1 MNMEYRRNDIDISQF
16 LPPVSRDSRDMQEIM
31 RVENP
36 EFMLLWEIMADL
48 LDNQFIPSMGELGLS
63 HWEWILEAL
72 PQDTDT
78 IEDRRN
84 RILRLLAGTRPYTVE
99 KLQEMLDSTFG
110 RGAVGVDLNENL
122 YEIWFILSKEMRE
135 RSGEVINY
143 AEPIVP
149 KNLLLKTLVEEKVQ
163 TKSNVGGGLYLVDK
177 EITILKPRNYDIST
191 TMYSGGALASTTIEI
206 TRR

>member
-1 MNMEYRRNDIDISQF
+1 MEYRRNDIDISQF
-16 LPPVSRDSRDMQEIM
+16 LPPVSRDSRDMQELM

-36 EFMLLWEIMADL
+36 EFILLWEIMADL

-63 HWEWILEAL
+63 HWEWILEVL

-99 KLQEMLDSTFG
+99 KLQEMLDATFG

-163 TKSNVGGGLYLVDK
+163 TKSTLGGGLYLVDK

-191 TMYSGGALASTTIEI
+191 TIYNGGALASTTIEI

>member
-1 MNMEYRRNDIDISQF
+1 MEYRRNDIDISQF

-36 EFMLLWEIMADL
+36 EFILLWEIMADL
-48 LDNQFIPSMGELGLS
+48 LDNQFIPSMGELGLL
-63 HWEWILEAL
+63 HWEWILEVL
-72 PQDTDT
+72 PQDT

-99 KLQEMLDSTFG
+99 KLQEMLDATFG

-122 YEIWFILSKEMRE
+122 YEIWFILNKEMRE

-143 AEPIVP
+143 VEPIVP
-149 KNLLLKTLVEEKVQ
+149 KNLLLKTLVEEKIQ
-163 TKSNVGGGLYLVDK
+163 TKSTFSGGLIMVDK

-191 TMYSGGALASTTIEI
+191 IMYNGGALASTTVEI

>member
-1 MNMEYRRNDIDISQF
+1 MEYRRNDIDISQF
-16 LPPVSRDSRDMQEIM
+16 LPPVSRDSQDIQEVM
-31 RVENP
+31 RIENP
-36 EFMLLWEIMADL
+36 EFKLLWDIMADI
-48 LDNQFIPSMGELGLS
+48 LDNQFIPTMGEFGLS
-63 HWEWILEAL
+63 HWEWILDVL

-99 KLQEMLDSTFG
+99 KLQEMLDATFG
-110 RGAVGVDLNENL
+110 TGSVGVDLNENQ

-149 KNLLLKTLVEEKVQ
+149 KNLLLKTLVEDKTQ
-163 TKSNVGGGLYLVDK
+163 TKLNVGGGLYLVDK

-191 TMYSGGALASTTIEI
+191 TIYNGGALASTTIEI

>member
-1 MNMEYRRNDIDISQF
+1 MEYRRNDIDISQF

-36 EFMLLWEIMADL
+36 EFILLWEIMADL

-63 HWEWILEAL
+63 HWEWILEVL
-72 PQDTDT
+72 TQDADT

-99 KLQEMLDSTFG
+99 KLQEMLDATFG

-191 TMYSGGALASTTIEI
+191 TMYNGGALASTTIEI
-206 TRR
+206 IRR

>member
-1 MNMEYRRNDIDISQF
+1 MEYRRNDIDISQF

-36 EFMLLWEIMADL
+36 EFILLWEIMADL

-63 HWEWILEAL
+63 HWEWILEVL

-99 KLQEMLDSTFG
+99 KLQEMLDATFG

-163 TKSNVGGGLYLVDK
+163 TKSNVGGGLFLVDR

-191 TMYSGGALASTTIEI
+191 TMYNGGALASTTIEI

>member
-1 MNMEYRRNDIDISQF
+1 MEYRRNDIDISQF

-36 EFMLLWEIMADL
+36 EFILLWEIMADL
-48 LDNQFIPSMGELGLS
+48 LDNQFIPTMGELGLS
-63 HWEWILEAL
+63 HWEWIFEVL

-99 KLQEMLDSTFG
+99 KLQEMLDATFG

-191 TMYSGGALASTTIEI
+191 TMYNGGSLASTTIEI

>member
-1 MNMEYRRNDIDISQF
+1 MEYRRNDIDISQF
-16 LPPVSRDSRDMQEIM
+16 LPPVSRDSQDIQEVM
-31 RVENP
+31 RIENP
-36 EFMLLWEIMADL
+36 EFKLLWDIMADI
-48 LDNQFIPSMGELGLS
+48 LDNQFIPTMGEFGLS
-63 HWEWILEAL
+63 HWEWILDVL

-99 KLQEMLDSTFG
+99 KLQEMLDATFG
-110 RGAVGVDLNENL
+110 TGSVGVDLNENL

-135 RSGEVINY
+135 RSGEVISY

-163 TKSNVGGGLYLVDK
+163 TKLTVSGGLIMVDK

-191 TMYSGGALASTTIEI
+191 EIYNGGTLASTTIEI

>member
-1 MNMEYRRNDIDISQF
+1 MEYRRDDIDISQF
-16 LPPVSRDSRDMQEIM
+16 LPPVSRDSQDIQEVM
-31 RVENP
+31 RIENP
-36 EFMLLWEIMADL
+36 EFKLLWDIMADI
-48 LDNQFIPSMGELGLS
+48 LDNQFIPTMGEFGLS
-63 HWEWILEAL
+63 HWEWILEVL

-99 KLQEMLDSTFG
+99 KLQEMLDATFG
-110 RGAVGVDLNENL
+110 NGAVGVDLDENL

-135 RSGEVINY
+135 RSGEVISY

-163 TKSNVGGGLYLVDK
+163 TKLTVSGGLIMVDK

-191 TMYSGGALASTTIEI
+191 EIYNGGTLASTTIEI

>member
-1 MNMEYRRNDIDISQF
+1 MEYRRNDIDISQF

-36 EFMLLWEIMADL
+36 EFILLWEIMSDL
-48 LDNQFIPSMGELGLS
+48 LDNQFIPTMGELGLS
-63 HWEWILEAL
+63 HWEWILEVL

-99 KLQEMLDSTFG
+99 KLQEMLDVTFG

-191 TMYSGGALASTTIEI
+191 TMYNGGALASATIEI

>member
-1 MNMEYRRNDIDISQF
+1 MEYRRNDIDISQF
-16 LPPVSRDSRDMQEIM
+16 LPPVSRDSQDIQEVM
-31 RVENP
+31 RIENP
-36 EFMLLWEIMADL
+36 EFKLLWDIMADI
-48 LDNQFIPSMGELGLS
+48 LDNQFIPALGEFGLS
-63 HWEWILEAL
+63 HWEWILDVL

-99 KLQEMLDSTFG
+99 KLQEMLDTTFG
-110 RGAVGVDLNENL
+110 NGAVGVDLDENL
-122 YEIWFILSKEMRE
+122 YEIWFVLSKEMRE
-135 RSGEVINY
+135 RSGEVISY

-149 KNLLLKTLVEEKVQ
+149 KNLLLKTLVEEKIQ
-163 TKSNVGGGLYLVDK
+163 TKSTVSGGLIMVDK

-191 TMYSGGALASTTIEI
+191 TIYNGGTLASTTIEI

>member
-1 MNMEYRRNDIDISQF
+1 MEYRRNDIDISQF
-16 LPPVSRDSRDMQEIM
+16 LPPVSRDSQDIQEVM
-31 RVENP
+31 RIENP
-36 EFMLLWEIMADL
+36 EFKLLWDIMADI
-48 LDNQFIPSMGELGLS
+48 LDNQFIHTMGEFGLS
-63 HWEWILEAL
+63 HWEWILEVL

-99 KLQEMLDSTFG
+99 KLQEMLDATFG
-110 RGAVGVDLNENL
+110 NGAVSVDLDENL
-122 YEIWFILSKEMRE
+122 YEIWFILSKEMRK
-135 RSGEVINY
+135 RSGEVISY

-163 TKSNVGGGLYLVDK
+163 TKLTVSGGLIMVDK

-191 TMYSGGALASTTIEI
+191 EIYNGGTLASTTIEI

>member
-1 MNMEYRRNDIDISQF
+1 MEYRRNDIDISQF

-36 EFMLLWEIMADL
+36 EFILLWEIMADL
-48 LDNQFIPSMGELGLS
+48 LDNQFIPTMGELGLS
-63 HWEWILEAL
+63 HWEWILEVL

-78 IEDRRN
+78 IEDRRK
-84 RILRLLAGTRPYTVE
+84 RILRLLAGARPYTVE
-99 KLQEMLDSTFG
+99 KLQEMLDATFG

-135 RSGEVINY
+135 RSGEVINC

-163 TKSNVGGGLYLVDK
+163 TKSTLGGGLYLVDK

-191 TMYSGGALASTTIEI
+191 TIYNGGALASTTIKI

>member
-1 MNMEYRRNDIDISQF
+1 MEYRRNDIDISQF
-16 LPPVSRDSRDMQEIM
+16 LPPFSRDSRDIQEIM

-36 EFMLLWEIMADL
+36 EFILLWEIMADL
-48 LDNQFIPSMGELGLS
+48 LDNQFIPTMGELGLS
-63 HWEWILEAL
+63 HWEWILEVL

-99 KLQEMLDSTFG
+99 KLQEMLDATFG

-122 YEIWFILSKEMRE
+122 YEIWFILNKEMRE

-163 TKSNVGGGLYLVDK
+163 TKSTLGGGLYLVDK

-191 TMYSGGALASTTIEI
+191 TIYNGGALASTTIEI

>member
-1 MNMEYRRNDIDISQF
+1 MEYRRNDIDIAQF

-36 EFMLLWEIMADL
+36 EFILLWEIMADL

-63 HWEWILEAL
+63 HWEWILEVL

-99 KLQEMLDSTFG
+99 KLQEMLDATFG

-163 TKSNVGGGLYLVDK
+163 TKSTLGGGLYLVDK

-191 TMYSGGALASTTIEI
+191 TMYNGGALASTTIEI

>member
-1 MNMEYRRNDIDISQF
+1 MEYRRNDIDISQF

-36 EFMLLWEIMADL
+36 EFILLWEIMADL

-63 HWEWILEAL
+63 HWEWILEVL

-99 KLQEMLDSTFG
+99 KLQEMLDATFG
-110 RGAVGVDLNENL
+110 RGTVGVDLNENL

-163 TKSNVGGGLYLVDK
+163 TKSTVGGGLYLVDK

-191 TMYSGGALASTTIEI
+191 AMYNGGTLASTTIEI

>member
-1 MNMEYRRNDIDISQF
+1 MEYRRNDIDISQF
-16 LPPVSRDSRDMQEIM
+16 LPPVSRDSQDIQEVM
-31 RVENP
+31 RIENP
-36 EFMLLWEIMADL
+36 EFKLLWDIMADI
-48 LDNQFIPSMGELGLS
+48 LDNQFIHTMGEFGLS
-63 HWEWILEAL
+63 HWEWILEVL

-99 KLQEMLDSTFG
+99 KLQEMLDATFG
-110 RGAVGVDLNENL
+110 NGAVSVDLDENL

-135 RSGEVINY
+135 RSGEVISY

-163 TKSNVGGGLYLVDK
+163 TKLTVSGGLIMVDK

-191 TMYSGGALASTTIEI
+191 TIYNGGTLASTTIEI

>member
-1 MNMEYRRNDIDISQF
+1 MEYRRNDIDISQF

-36 EFMLLWEIMADL
+36 EFILLWEIMADL

-63 HWEWILEAL
+63 HWEWILEVL

-99 KLQEMLDSTFG
+99 KLQEMLDATFG

-191 TMYSGGALASTTIEI
+191 TMYNGGSLASTTIEI

>member
-1 MNMEYRRNDIDISQF
+1 MEYRRNDIDISQF
-16 LPPVSRDSRDMQEIM
+16 LPPVSRDSQDIQEVM
-31 RVENP
+31 RIENP
-36 EFMLLWEIMADL
+36 EFKLLWDIMADI
-48 LDNQFIPSMGELGLS
+48 LDNQFIPAMGEFGLS
-63 HWEWILEAL
+63 HWEWILDVL

-99 KLQEMLDSTFG
+99 KLQEMLDATFG
-110 RGAVGVDLNENL
+110 NGAVGVDLDENL
-122 YEIWFILSKEMRE
+122 YEICFVLSKEIRE
-135 RSGEVINY
+135 RSGEVISY

-149 KNLLLKTLVEEKVQ
+149 KNLLLKTLVEEKIQ
-163 TKSNVGGGLYLVDK
+163 TKSTVSGGLIMVDK

-191 TMYSGGALASTTIEI
+191 TIYNGGTLASTTIEI

>member
-1 MNMEYRRNDIDISQF
+1 MEYRRNDIDILQF
-16 LPPVSRDSRDMQEIM
+16 LPPVSRDSQDIQEVM
-31 RVENP
+31 RIENP
-36 EFMLLWEIMADL
+36 EFKLLWDIMADI
-48 LDNQFIPSMGELGLS
+48 LDNQFIPTMGEFGLS
-63 HWEWILEAL
+63 HWEWILDVL

-99 KLQEMLDSTFG
+99 KLQEMLDATFG
-110 RGAVGVDLNENL
+110 TGSVGVDLNENL

-135 RSGEVINY
+135 RSGEVISY

-163 TKSNVGGGLYLVDK
+163 TKLTVSGGLIMVDK

-191 TMYSGGALASTTIEI
+191 EIYNGGTLASTTIEI

>member
-1 MNMEYRRNDIDISQF
+1 MEYRRDDIDISQF

-36 EFMLLWEIMADL
+36 EFILLWEIMADL

-63 HWEWILEAL
+63 HWEWILEVL

-78 IEDRRN
+78 NEDRRN

-99 KLQEMLDSTFG
+99 KLQEMLDATFG

-191 TMYSGGALASTTIEI
+191 TIYNGGALASTTIEI

>member
-1 MNMEYRRNDIDISQF
+1 MEYRRNDIDISQF
-16 LPPVSRDSRDMQEIM
+16 LPPVSRDSQDIQEVM

-36 EFMLLWEIMADL
+36 EFKLLWDIMADL

-63 HWEWILEAL
+63 HWEWILEVL

-99 KLQEMLDSTFG
+99 KLQEMLDATFG
-110 RGAVGVDLNENL
+110 TGSVGVDLNENQ

-149 KNLLLKTLVEEKVQ
+149 KNLLLKTLVEDKTQ
-163 TKSNVGGGLYLVDK
+163 TKLNVGGGLYLVDK

-191 TMYSGGALASTTIEI
+191 TMYNGGALASTTIEI

>member
-1 MNMEYRRNDIDISQF
+1 MEYRRNDIDISKF

-36 EFMLLWEIMADL
+36 EFILLWEIMADL
-48 LDNQFIPSMGELGLS
+48 LDNQFILSMGELGLS
-63 HWEWILEAL
+63 HWEWILEVL

-84 RILRLLAGTRPYTVE
+84 HILRLLAGTRPYTVE
-99 KLQEMLDSTFG
+99 KLQEMLDATFG

-135 RSGEVINY
+135 RSGEVIGY

-191 TMYSGGALASTTIEI
+191 TMYNGGALASTTIEI

>member
-1 MNMEYRRNDIDISQF
+1 MEYRRNDIDISQF
-16 LPPVSRDSRDMQEIM
+16 LPPVSRDSQDIQEVM
-31 RVENP
+31 RIENP
-36 EFMLLWEIMADL
+36 EFKLLWDIMADI
-48 LDNQFIPSMGELGLS
+48 LDNQFIPTMGEFGLS
-63 HWEWILEAL
+63 HWEWILDVL

-99 KLQEMLDSTFG
+99 KLQEMLDATFG
-110 RGAVGVDLNENL
+110 TGSVGVDLNENQ
-122 YEIWFILSKEMRE
+122 YEIWFILSKEMHE

-149 KNLLLKTLVEEKVQ
+149 KNLLLKTLVEDKTQ
-163 TKSNVGGGLYLVDK
+163 TKLNVGGGLYLVDK

-191 TMYSGGALASTTIEI
+191 TIYNGGTLASTTIEI

>member
-1 MNMEYRRNDIDISQF
+1 MEYRRNDIDIAQF

-36 EFMLLWEIMADL
+36 EFILLWEIMADL
-48 LDNQFIPSMGELGLS
+48 LDNQFIPTMGELGLS
-63 HWEWILEAL
+63 HWEWILEVL

-99 KLQEMLDSTFG
+99 KLQEMLDATFG

-122 YEIWFILSKEMRE
+122 YEIWFILSKEMRK
-135 RSGEVINY
+135 RSSEVINY

-149 KNLLLKTLVEEKVQ
+149 KNLLLKTLVEEKIQ
-163 TKSNVGGGLYLVDK
+163 TKLNVGGGLYLVDK
-177 EITILKPRNYDIST
+177 EITILKPRDYDIST
-191 TMYSGGALASTTIEI
+191 TIYNGGVLAGTTIEI

>member
-1 MNMEYRRNDIDISQF
+1 MEYRRNDIDISQF

-36 EFMLLWEIMADL
+36 EFILLWEIMADL

-63 HWEWILEAL
+63 HWEWILEVL

-99 KLQEMLDSTFG
+99 KLQEMLDATFG

-191 TMYSGGALASTTIEI
+191 TMYNGGALASTTIEI

>member
-1 MNMEYRRNDIDISQF
+1 MEYRRNDIDISQF

-36 EFMLLWEIMADL
+36 EFILLWEIMADL

-63 HWEWILEAL
+63 HWEWILEVL

-99 KLQEMLDSTFG
+99 KLQEMLDATFG

-135 RSGEVINY
+135 RSGEIINY

-163 TKSNVGGGLYLVDK
+163 TKSTVGGGLYLVDK

-191 TMYSGGALASTTIEI
+191 AMYNGGTLASTTIEI

>member
-1 MNMEYRRNDIDISQF
+1 MEYRRNDIDISQF
-16 LPPVSRDSRDMQEIM
+16 LPPVSRDSRDIQEIM

-36 EFMLLWEIMADL
+36 EFKLLWDIMADI
-48 LDNQFIPSMGELGLS
+48 LDNQFIPTMGEFGLS
-63 HWEWILEAL
+63 HWEWIFEVL

-99 KLQEMLDSTFG
+99 KLQEMLDATFG
-110 RGAVGVDLNENL
+110 NGAVGVDLNENL

-135 RSGEVINY
+135 RASEVINY

-149 KNLLLKTLVEEKVQ
+149 KNLLLKTLVEAKVQ
-163 TKSNVGGGLYLVDK
+163 TKSTIGGGLFLVDK

-191 TMYSGGALASTTIEI
+191 TIYNGGTLASATIEI

>member
-1 MNMEYRRNDIDISQF
+1 MEYRRNDIDISQF
-16 LPPVSRDSRDMQEIM
+16 LPPISRDSRDMQEIM

-36 EFMLLWEIMADL
+36 EFILLWEIMADL

-63 HWEWILEAL
+63 HWEWILEVL
-72 PQDTDT
+72 PQVS

-99 KLQEMLDSTFG
+99 KLQEMLDATFG

-122 YEIWFILSKEMRE
+122 YEIWFILNKEMRE

-143 AEPIVP
+143 VEPIVP
-149 KNLLLKTLVEEKVQ
+149 KNLLLKTLVEEKIQ
-163 TKSNVGGGLYLVDK
+163 TKSTFSGGLIMVDK

-191 TMYSGGALASTTIEI
+191 IMYNGGALASTTVEI

>member
-1 MNMEYRRNDIDISQF
+1 MEYRRNDIDISQF

-36 EFMLLWEIMADL
+36 EFILLWGIMADL

-63 HWEWILEAL
+63 HWEWILEVL

-99 KLQEMLDSTFG
+99 KLQEMLDATFG
-110 RGAVGVDLNENL
+110 RGAVGVDLDENL

-163 TKSNVGGGLYLVDK
+163 TKSTLGGGLYLVDK

-191 TMYSGGALASTTIEI
+191 TIYNGGALASTTIEI

>member
-1 MNMEYRRNDIDISQF
+1 MEYRRNDIDISQF

-36 EFMLLWEIMADL
+36 EFILLWEIMADL

-63 HWEWILEAL
+63 HWEWILEVL

-99 KLQEMLDSTFG
+99 KLQEMLDATFG

-122 YEIWFILSKEMRE
+122 YEIWFILNKEMRE

-143 AEPIVP
+143 VEPIVP
-149 KNLLLKTLVEEKVQ
+149 KNLLLKTLVEEKIQ
-163 TKSNVGGGLYLVDK
+163 TKSTFSGGLIMVDK

-191 TMYSGGALASTTIEI
+191 EIYNGGTLASTTIEI

>member
-1 MNMEYRRNDIDISQF
+1 MEYRRNDIDISQF

-36 EFMLLWEIMADL
+36 EFMLLWEIMVDL
-48 LDNQFIPSMGELGLS
+48 LDNQFIPTMGELGLS
-63 HWEWILEAL
+63 HWEWILEVL

-99 KLQEMLDSTFG
+99 KLQEMLDTTFG
-110 RGAVGVDLNENL
+110 RDAVGVDLDENL

-163 TKSNVGGGLYLVDK
+163 TKSTVGGGLYLVDK

-191 TMYSGGALASTTIEI
+191 TIYNGGALANTTIEI

>member
-1 MNMEYRRNDIDISQF
+1 MEYRRNDIDISQF

-36 EFMLLWEIMADL
+36 EFILLWEIMSDL
-48 LDNQFIPSMGELGLS
+48 LDNQFIPTMGELGLS
-63 HWEWILEAL
+63 HWEWILEVL

-99 KLQEMLDSTFG
+99 KLQEMLDATFG

>member
-1 MNMEYRRNDIDISQF
+1 MEYRRNDIDISQF

-36 EFMLLWEIMADL
+36 EFILLWEIMADL

-63 HWEWILEAL
+63 HWEWILEVL

-99 KLQEMLDSTFG
+99 KLQEMLDATFG
-110 RGAVGVDLNENL
+110 NGAVGVDLDENL
-122 YEIWFILSKEMRE
+122 YEIWFVLSKEMRE
-135 RSGEVINY
+135 RSGEVISY

-149 KNLLLKTLVEEKVQ
+149 KNLLLKTLVEEKIQ
-163 TKSNVGGGLYLVDK
+163 TKSTVSGGLIMVDK

-191 TMYSGGALASTTIEI
+191 TIYNGGTLASTTIEI

>member
-1 MNMEYRRNDIDISQF
+1 MDYRRNDIDISQF

-36 EFMLLWEIMADL
+36 EFILLWEIMADL

-63 HWEWILEAL
+63 HWEWILEVL

-99 KLQEMLDSTFG
+99 KLQEMLDATFG

-191 TMYSGGALASTTIEI
+191 TMYNGGALASTTIEI

>member
-1 MNMEYRRNDIDISQF
+1 MEYRRNDIDISQF

-36 EFMLLWEIMADL
+36 EFILLWEIMADL

-63 HWEWILEAL
+63 HWEWILEVL
-72 PQDTDT
+72 PQDADT

-99 KLQEMLDSTFG
+99 KLQEMLDATFG

-135 RSGEVINY
+135 RSNEVINY

-163 TKSNVGGGLYLVDK
+163 TKSNVGGSLYLVDK
-177 EITILKPRNYDIST
+177 EITILKPKNYDIST
-191 TMYSGGALASTTIEI
+191 TIYNGGTLASTTIEI

>member
-1 MNMEYRRNDIDISQF
+1 MEYRRDDIDISQF
-16 LPPVSRDSRDMQEIM
+16 LPPVSRDSQDIQEVM
-31 RVENP
+31 RIENP
-36 EFMLLWEIMADL
+36 EFKLLWDIMADI
-48 LDNQFIPSMGELGLS
+48 LDNQFIPTMGEFGLS
-63 HWEWILEAL
+63 HWEWILEVL

-99 KLQEMLDSTFG
+99 KLQEMLDATFG
-110 RGAVGVDLNENL
+110 NGAVSVDLDENL

-135 RSGEVINY
+135 RSGEVISY

-163 TKSNVGGGLYLVDK
+163 TKLTVSGGLIMVDK

-191 TMYSGGALASTTIEI
+191 EIYNGGTLASTTIEI

>member
-1 MNMEYRRNDIDISQF
+1 MEYRRNDIDISQF

-36 EFMLLWEIMADL
+36 EFILLWEIMADL
-48 LDNQFIPSMGELGLS
+48 LDNQFILSMGELGLS
-63 HWEWILEAL
+63 HWEWILEVL

-99 KLQEMLDSTFG
+99 KLQEMLDATFG

-163 TKSNVGGGLYLVDK
+163 TKSTVGGGLYLVDK

-191 TMYSGGALASTTIEI
+191 TIYNGGALANTTIEI

>member
-1 MNMEYRRNDIDISQF
+1 MEYRRNDIDISQF

-36 EFMLLWEIMADL
+36 EFILLWEIMADL
-48 LDNQFIPSMGELGLS
+48 LDNQFIPTMGELGLS
-63 HWEWILEAL
+63 HWEWILEVL

-99 KLQEMLDSTFG
+99 KLQEMLDATFG
-110 RGAVGVDLNENL
+110 RGAVGVDLDENL
-122 YEIWFILSKEMRE
+122 YEIWFILSKEMHE

-163 TKSNVGGGLYLVDK
+163 TKSNVGGSLFLVDK

-191 TMYSGGALASTTIEI
+191 TIYNGGALASTTIEI
-206 TRR
+206 IRR